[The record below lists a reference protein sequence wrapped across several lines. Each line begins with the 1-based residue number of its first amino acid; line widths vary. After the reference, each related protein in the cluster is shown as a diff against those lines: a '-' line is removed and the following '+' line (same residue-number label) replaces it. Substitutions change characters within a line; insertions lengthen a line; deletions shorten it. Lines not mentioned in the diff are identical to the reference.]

1 MINSNTIDRFFNT
14 IQKLGKTRSI
24 RVITVQAA
32 LMSELEALAFLV
44 SFGYDTFS
52 LQFRNIYI
60 C

>member
-52 LQFRNIYI
+52 L
-60 C
+60 